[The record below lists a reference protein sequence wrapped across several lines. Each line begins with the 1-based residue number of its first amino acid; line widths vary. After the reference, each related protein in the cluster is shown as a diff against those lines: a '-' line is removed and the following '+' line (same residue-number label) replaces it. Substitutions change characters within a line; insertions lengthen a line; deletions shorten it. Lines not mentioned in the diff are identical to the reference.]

1 MRNSVQII
9 EGTVSVE
16 AIVYTCRN
24 AGHKLEQHISDLGKG
39 VGKCQESRDLPGG
52 LIDQSPRLDLGGR
65 SISVAIIETR
75 LAHIL
80 IQAVDRNQQL
90 HQYKQ
95 AEDQ

>member
-9 EGTVSVE
+9 EGTVSVV

-52 LIDQSPRLDLGGR
+52 LIDQTPRLDIGGR
-65 SISVAIIETR
+65 PISVAFIEPR
-75 LAHIL
+75 LAHPL
-80 IQAVDRNQQL
+80 IQSVERYQQ
-90 HQYKQ
+90 QQ
-95 AEDQ
+95 QN